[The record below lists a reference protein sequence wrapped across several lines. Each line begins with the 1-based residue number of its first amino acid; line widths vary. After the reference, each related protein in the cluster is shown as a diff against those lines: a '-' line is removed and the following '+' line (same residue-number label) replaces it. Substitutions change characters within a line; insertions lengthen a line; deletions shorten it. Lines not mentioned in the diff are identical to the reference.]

1 MSVHSSQAQEQPER
15 KRRRRGRG
23 EGSITYRAHLGRWE
37 GKLSL
42 GYNADGKRIRVSV
55 YGRTKR
61 EVQEKLEQLKQDARE
76 GLPVQPTKIT
86 VREHFEDWLRAK
98 KQSVTSA
105 TYLKYCSLVRTHI
118 EPRIG
123 HIRLHDLDYRQIDLL
138 YEALDELGLSR
149 STVADVAALLRRGLD
164 DAVRKRLI
172 RENPA
177 RLAASRSPG
186 KGKARYL
193 TQAEIDVFLRA
204 AKGERLEDFFV
215 VALSTGLRPGELLGL
230 PWDAIDWEQQTLEVR
245 QALHEE
251 GGRLFLGPPKSQAA
265 YRTISLSDVAIQALR
280 RQRKRQAEER
290 LRAGD
295 KWTNKDDLV
304 FTDQRGGYARRTNIL
319 RRDLRRILNRAAVI
333 RVAERLGYDAD
344 QALASNGP
352 HLPQRALREGDY
364 LLMPDG
370 RQVQVS
376 RRDLLEGVGLH
387 TFRHTHAS
395 LLIFAGV
402 DPKTVSQRLGHED
415 VAFTLRTYAHI
426 MPGQD
431 RQAARAVDRLLSLPS

>member
-1 MSVHSSQAQEQPER
+1 MTAQSSPAMQGE
-15 KRRRRGRG
+15 KRRRPPRGRG
-23 EGSITYRAHLGRWE
+23 EGSVHQRKDGLWE
-37 GKLSL
+37 GKVSL
-42 GYNADGKRIRVSV
+42 GYDARGKRIRPTV

-61 EVQEKLEQLKQDARE
+61 EVLEKIRQLQQDARE

-86 VREHFEDWLRAK
+86 VREHFEDWLRVK
-98 KQSVTSA
+98 KQSVASA
-105 TYLKYCSLVRTHI
+105 TYLKYESLIRTHI
-118 EPRIG
+118 VPRIG
-123 HIRLHDLDYRQIDLL
+123 HIRLQDLDYRQIDLL
-138 YEALDELGLSR
+138 YESLDELGLSR

-164 DAVRKRLI
+164 DAVRKRII

-186 KGKARYL
+186 KSKARYL

-204 AKGERLEDFFV
+204 AKGERLEDFFAL
-215 VALSTGLRPGELLGL
+215 ALSTGLRPGELLGL
-230 PWDAIDWEQQTLEVR
+230 TWDAIDWAKNTIEVR

-251 GGRLFLGPPKSQAA
+251 GGRLFLGPLKSQAA
-265 YRTISLSDVAIQALR
+265 YRTISLSDVSAQALR
-280 RQRKRQAEER
+280 RQRRRQAEER
-290 LRAGD
+290 LRVGD

-304 FTDQRGGYARRTNIL
+304 FTDQRGGYCRRTNIL

-344 QALASNGP
+344 EALELNGP
-352 HLPQRALREGDY
+352 HLPQRALREGDQ
-364 LLMPDG
+364 LVMPDG
-370 RQVQVS
+370 RQVQVTH
-376 RRDLLEGVGLH
+376 RDPQDGVGLH

-395 LLIFAGV
+395 LLIYAGV

-415 VAFTLRTYAHI
+415 VAFTLRTYAHV

-431 RQAARAVDRLLSLPS
+431 KQATSAVDRLLNQMG